1 MIALAVDLLRS
12 RRTLLFGICA
22 GILAV
27 AVGYLA
33 LYPSFEEQL
42 QTFADDLPD
51 AYKALLGDIDL
62 ATPEGYIR
70 SQVYS
75 LIAPL
80 LIAGAA
86 IAVGSGLA
94 RAERDQTL
102 AVLAVTPL
110 PRRSLAGAW
119 WLSIV
124 LVAGAAAITAIVG
137 VAIGAPLAGA
147 DVSLGRIVAAT
158 LPLFVFGVLV
168 GGVALF
174 VGTLTGAPGSA
185 TGTGWLFIVA
195 SFVLNSVAELIDS
208 ASWLSSI
215 SPWSWHGAGAPI
227 TERFDSGT
235 FLSLVV
241 SALLVGAAA
250 LWRFERRNLH
260 L

>member
-1 MIALAVDLLRS
+1 MIALALDLLRA
-12 RRTLLFGICA
+12 RRTLVLGICA
-22 GILAV
+22 GILLV

-51 AYKALLGDIDL
+51 AYRALLGDIDL

-80 LIAGAA
+80 LIAGAS

-119 WLSIV
+119 WLSLV
-124 LVAGAAAITAIVG
+124 LVAGAAALTAIVG
-137 VAIGAPLAGA
+137 VMIGAPLAGA
-147 DVSLGRIVAAT
+147 DVSIGRIVAAT
-158 LPLFVFGVLV
+158 LPLFAFGLLV
-168 GGVALF
+168 GSVALL
-174 VGTLTGAPGSA
+174 VSVLTGAPGSA
-185 TGTGWLFIVA
+185 TGAGWLFIVA
-195 SFVLNSVAELIDS
+195 SFVLNSVGELIDS
-208 ASWLSSI
+208 ASWLRSV

-227 TERFDSGT
+227 TDAFDGAA
-235 FLSLVV
+235 FLALV
-241 SALLVGAAA
+241 VGAALVGGLA
-250 LWRFERRNLH
+250 LWRFEHRNLH

>member
-12 RRTLLFGICA
+12 RRTLLLGICA
-22 GILAV
+22 GLLAV
-27 AVGYLA
+27 AIGYLA

-124 LVAGAAAITAIVG
+124 MVAGAAAVTAIVG

-158 LPLFVFGVLV
+158 LPLFFFGVLV
-168 GGVALF
+168 GSVALL

-185 TGTGWLFIVA
+185 TGAGWLFIVA

-227 TERFDSGT
+227 TEPFDGGS
-235 FLSLVV
+235 FVALVG
-241 SALLVGAAA
+241 SALVVGAAA
-250 LWRFERRNLH
+250 LWQFERRNLH

>member
-12 RRTLLFGICA
+12 RRTLLLGICA
-22 GILAV
+22 GLLAV
-27 AVGYLA
+27 AIGYLA

-124 LVAGAAAITAIVG
+124 LVAGAAAVTSAAATATAASTRTRTCTRSPRRSISTS
-137 VAIGAPLAGA
+137 AAPLAA
-147 DVSLGRIVAAT
+147 AARRAAASSAAAPASAAASAAVVACARSIAASPTCTNPSAAT
-158 LPLFVFGVLV
+158 PTISSQIAASTVTDPRSRAPMFPHFNAWMN
-168 GGVALF
+168 GGS
-174 VGTLTGAPGSA
+174 GHPSETPG
-185 TGTGWLFIVA
+185 W
-195 SFVLNSVAELIDS
+195 
-208 ASWLSSI
+208 
-215 SPWSWHGAGAPI
+215 
-227 TERFDSGT
+227 
-235 FLSLVV
+235 
-241 SALLVGAAA
+241 
-250 LWRFERRNLH
+250 
-260 L
+260 